1 MRSNQLIFGTL
12 WLLFTGYA
20 FLLAPPVGEASP
32 LENRSDT
39 LQLIIDLSTGKWDGI
54 NPLVIALFNLMG
66 VLPMIYACLMLIDG
80 KTQKLRA
87 GLFSA
92 ASFGVGAFAILPYL
106 ALRVSDPAN
115 RVGVASPLENRP
127 SASPIERNG
136 IIKLVDSRW
145 LGISLTI
152 ATIVLLS
159 YGISQGNF
167 ADFAQQWQTNRF
179 IHVMSLDF
187 CLLTLLLPVLIP
199 DDMKRRHFDN
209 PKLVNALSLIPLFGA
224 LYYLCTRPNLS
235 ELNSNSA
242 PKTV

>member
-1 MRSNQLIFGTL
+1 MKSHQLIFGTL
-12 WLLFTGYA
+12 WLGFTSYA
-20 FLLAPPVGEASP
+20 FWLAPPD
-32 LENRSDT
+32 RSDT
-39 LQLIIDLSTGKWDGI
+39 LQLIINLSTGKWEGI

-66 VLPMIYACLMLIDG
+66 ILPMVYACLMLIDG
-80 KTQKLRA
+80 KTQKLAA

-106 ALRVSDPAN
+106 ALRVPNADTNRDRAN
-115 RVGVASPLENRP
+115 GSQ
-127 SASPIERNG
+127 IERSG

-145 LGISLTI
+145 LAIGLTI
-152 ATIVLLS
+152 STIVLIV
-159 YGISQGNF
+159 YGISQGDF

-199 DDMKRRHFDN
+199 DDLARRHSDN
-209 PKLVNALSLIPLFGA
+209 PKLVTAVSLIPLFGG
-224 LYYLCTRPNLS
+224 LYYLCTRPHLPESNA
-235 ELNSNSA
+235 NSA